1 MKKIVFCFPYKGVGG
16 ISVLFVRIAE
26 YISSAGLAKCYLVD
40 YDNGY
45 MAQIR
50 DPDLTELLVYPELGK
65 VSIPDNA
72 SIVFQSITPWS
83 MFPNIVIGKGSKL
96 LFWNCHPLNLIPS
109 IPGLRHLTAGTSWT
123 SKFILYTL
131 LIGFTVRVRRFL
143 LFLIKN
149 NAIVFMD
156 GNNLRVSSE
165 CLGVKVKD
173 PQFLSIPAKQASSRL
188 WSQDPLADPRIIDFL
203 WVGRIVD
210 FKYYPLKRFLRD
222 ISEMLVAED
231 VSVTLTVVGTG
242 DYYNRFLM
250 DVDQQDKVQ
259 VRFIDHIGTDDLD
272 RFITDNASIMLA
284 MGTSALEGA
293 KLGVPTLLLDFSYSE
308 IVGEYNYRWVHQTTD
323 YNLGELLSKNNEQAT
338 KGTSLWEKISEFKS
352 SAEIISS
359 REREYFLDNHDL
371 PVVAKQLVDCIHGSS
386 LEYQDL
392 HDRKLMGES
401 FVYSSFYKLRK
412 KVKKQIIP

>member
-1 MKKIVFCFPYKGVGG
+1 MKKIVFCFPYRGVGG
-16 ISVLFVRIAE
+16 VSVLFVRIAE

-50 DPDLTELLVYPELGK
+50 DPDLTELLVYPESGK
-65 VSIPDNA
+65 VTIPDNA

-83 MFPNIVIGKGSKL
+83 MFPNIAIGKGTNL

-109 IPGLRHLTAGTSWT
+109 IPGLRHLTAGTSWL

-131 LIGFTVRVRRFL
+131 LIGFTVRVRKFL
-143 LFLIKN
+143 LYLIN
-149 NAIVFMD
+149 NKAIVFMD
-156 GNNLRVSSE
+156 GNNLRISSE

-173 PQFLSIPAKQASSRL
+173 PQFLAIPAKQVSSSL
-188 WSQDPLADPRIIDFL
+188 WSQDSLEDPRRIDFL

-210 FKYYPLKRFLRD
+210 FKYYPLKRFLSD
-222 ISEMLVAED
+222 IAEILAAEN

-242 DYYNRFLM
+242 EYYNRFMM

-259 VRFIDHIGTDDLD
+259 VRFIDHVDMHDLD
-272 RFITDNASIMLA
+272 RFITDNASVMLA

-308 IVGEYNYRWVHQTTD
+308 IVGQYNYRWVHQTAD
-323 YNLGELLSKNNEQAT
+323 YNLGELLSKNNQKAS
-338 KGTSLWEKISEFKS
+338 KGTSLWEKIVEFKS
-352 SAEIISS
+352 SADIISS
-359 REREYFLDNHDL
+359 REREYFLDHHDL
-371 PVVAKQLVDCIHGSS
+371 AVVAKQLVDCLHRSTC
-386 LEYQDL
+386 EYQDL
-392 HDRKLMGES
+392 NDRNIMGKS
-401 FVYSSFYKLRK
+401 FTYSCFYKLRESLK
-412 KVKKQIIP
+412 KK